1 MATKD
6 YSFLS
11 GLIRYLDKRHY
22 NYVNSLTEE
31 QLKEVTPFTLL
42 RWFSTVPDASGLSIY
57 QIIVSQ
63 ELNKKYN
70 CLNKKLLL
78 QNMCSSGN
86 GRELR
91 HQWISPVLKS
101 KIKKKSKKWEK
112 VKELLELNDIET
124 DIIFKDYTDS
134 QINDLL
140 HLFGIQD
147 SDIKKL

>member
-22 NYVNSLTEE
+22 NYVNSLTDE
-31 QLKEVTPFTLL
+31 QLKDVTPFTLL
-42 RWFSTVPDASGLSIY
+42 KWISAVPDASGLSIY
-57 QIIVSQ
+57 QLLIAQ

-70 CLNKKLLL
+70 CLDKRTLL
-78 QNMCSSGN
+78 QSVCSASS

-91 HQWISPVLKS
+91 HQWIAPVVKS
-101 KIKKKSKKWEK
+101 QTKKKSKKWEK

-147 SDIKKL
+147 SEIKKF